1 MILVHSTF
9 MPGKLK
15 LLRLHPQKNV
25 QIMEAN
31 NINNILYIYIK
42 HSRHNKYYTNKQK
55 KIKVNTI
62 NLFGLGI
69 FFWNKVIIS
78 H

>member
-15 LLRLHPQKNV
+15 LLRLHPQKKKKNV

-31 NINNILYIYIK
+31 NINNILYI
-42 HSRHNKYYTNKQK
+42 
-55 KIKVNTI
+55 
-62 NLFGLGI
+62 
-69 FFWNKVIIS
+69 
-78 H
+78 